1 MAIKVVKDYGAVA
14 THSSREL
21 KLQKIR
27 NDQKE
32 ERLAL
37 VTYKDGMSV
46 KVMDIEEEYKELRRL
61 LEDYLDYRVEKKKV
75 DVIPFSD
82 TVYSLSSLP
91 ATDGNFKSALES
103 ATAEQIQKAIEK
115 MEADTKGKHAT
126 RIKACESKLNSLG
139 KGTEK
144 AKTETKTKEKK
155 EEKSK
160 YEPLNE
166 DKKPKI
172 IQFKT
177 DGNRTYGECYAKIT
191 KEKATY
197 TDSDSQ
203 YVLDGLAEL
212 CKVDPDFR
220 NNFMQEN
227 KTYAGFMEYMYKAA
241 QNGYC
246 NKIGNTGWL
255 DRDKGLGL
263 AIDYYNADIEQMNA
277 QNKKK
282 TETTKGKKKKKGA

>member
-21 KLQKIR
+21 KLQVIL
-27 NDQKE
+27 NADKE
-32 ERLAL
+32 KRLAL
-37 VTYKDGMSV
+37 VSYKDGMSV
-46 KVMDIEEEYKELRRL
+46 KVTDITEEKAELRRL
-61 LEDYLDYRVEKKKV
+61 LEEYLDYRVEKKTEESD
-75 DVIPFSD
+75 DVVH
-82 TVYSLSSLP
+82 TLCTLP
-91 ATDGNFKSALES
+91 ATDGNYDSALEK
-103 ATAEQIQKAIEK
+103 ATVKSLQKAIEK
-115 MEADTKGKHAT
+115 MRNSDGKHAT
-126 RIKACESKLNSLG
+126 RIKRCENKLNSLG

-144 AKTETKTKEKK
+144 AKTETKTTEKK

-220 NNFMQEN
+220 NNFMRDD